1 MGNTLQKL
9 PQNQKAQISEPPR
22 QKDEISESQEPDS
35 DFTCEICIEIVSA
48 NNKFKNRSMCKHDFC
63 SDCIAKYIEAKVL
76 EYNIANISCP
86 ALDCEFSLDPISCR
100 PVISNHL
107 FNKWCDLLCSA
118 TVLEYYSDRSVYC
131 PYRDCSALIVNEC
144 NDKVDRSTC
153 PNCKKKFCFRC
164 KSPWHAGYGC
174 REKRMFRDKNDVLA
188 GQLIEKM
195 KWTRCPK
202 CRNAVERKG
211 GCMLIDCRCGNLF
224 CHACGKEINRSPPT
238 IFFTGVRQAC
248 CTQVRRFELLFL
260 TFRLIVIS
268 VLFLSF
274 IILIVRIS

>member
-9 PQNQKAQISEPPR
+9 PQNQKAQISESPS
-22 QKDEISESQEPDS
+22 QKGEISKSQEPDS
-35 DFTCEICIEIVSA
+35 DFTCEICIENVSA
-48 NNKFKNRSMCKHDFC
+48 DNKFKNRSMCKHDFC

-76 EYNIANISCP
+76 EYNISNISCP
-86 ALDCEFSLDPISCR
+86 ALNCDFSLDPISCR
-100 PVISNHL
+100 PVISNRL

-144 NDKVDRSTC
+144 NDKVDKSTC
-153 PNCKKKFCFRC
+153 PNCKKKFCFQC

-174 REKRMFRDKNDVLA
+174 REKGMFRDKNDVLA

-202 CRNAVERKG
+202 CRNAVERNS
-211 GCMLIDCRCGNLF
+211 GCLLIYCRCGHAF
-224 CHACGKEINRSPPT
+224 CHACGKEISPTQRTFIRQPCCEKMRRYEIRHLT
-238 IFFTGVRQAC
+238 FFTI
-248 CTQVRRFELLFL
+248 LLIIIIFL
-260 TFRLIVIS
+260 FVQTY
-268 VLFLSF
+268 
-274 IILIVRIS
+274 